1 MIQFKVIN
9 GQRLVQI
16 GRTWIGADTSD
27 QKAEFLVTDQFTG
40 TLRVTF
46 NIVGKDAKYQVTLDS
61 RRQCTIPADVLS
73 TVNSPNLPSTVDHV
87 VNVSV
92 SDSDTTTSI
101 AKFPVF
107 KTASGDNQEPVIPDE
122 DAYNAL
128 LKSIPDGGFVSGNNM
143 AFTNGNDRLFN
154 IDVSTLVGGGS
165 GSGGQGVPGGYY
177 IPSVNAS
184 GVLSWQA
191 SQSGM
196 PTVQSANIRGPQ
208 GSTGPQGPAGANGA
222 DGYTPRKGVDYYT
235 PADKTEMVNSV
246 LAALPAWTGGS
257 Y

>member
-27 QKAEFLVTDQFTG
+27 QQASFVLTNQFTG
-40 TLRVTF
+40 TLRATF
-46 NIVGKDAKYQVTLDS
+46 QIDGRDAKYQATLDS
-61 RRQCTIPADVLS
+61 RKICTIPPAVLS
-73 TVNSPNLPSTVDHV
+73 TANIPGLPSAVDHV
-87 VNVSV
+87 VNVSI
-92 SDSDTTTSI
+92 SDSNTTTSI

-107 KTASGDNQEPVIPDE
+107 KTAGGDNQEPVIPDAN
-122 DAYNAL
+122 AYDAL
-128 LKSIPDGGFVSGNNM
+128 LRSIPNGGFVSGNNM

-196 PTVQSANIRGPQ
+196 PTVQSANIMGPK
-208 GSTGPQGPAGANGA
+208 G
-222 DGYTPRKGVDYYT
+222 DTPRKGVDYYT
-235 PADKTEMVNSV
+235 QADKTEMVNSV
-246 LAALPAWTGGS
+246 LAALPTWTGGS